1 MKVHIQRRRRTS
13 ATPPRSSSQNPAAAS
28 AARAAGT
35 APIRIRNTAL
45 TRNDTASTPIAAPG
59 PIVTTSR
66 PPSVGPSTVPTFCAS
81 PISAF
86 ACCRCSGPATWGMSP
101 PAAGR
106 KNASKTP

>member
-13 ATPPRSSSQNPAAAS
+13 ATPPRSSAQKSLTAS
-28 AARAAGT
+28 AARCAGGE
-35 APIRIRNTAL
+35 PIRIRKIAL
-45 TRNDTASTPIAAPG
+45 TRKLAASTPIAAPG
-59 PIVTTSR
+59 PTVTTSS
-66 PPSVGPSTVPTFCAS
+66 PPSVGPSTVPTFWAR

-86 ACCRCSGPATWGMSP
+86 ACWRCSGPATWGMSP